1 MYRVEVTIKKL
12 KESLGSQEKM
22 KQTAVKR
29 SEVKYLQMKKSYFL
43 KYFPSAGR
51 SLTVRPVVA
60 HSQQQKLTSIALVLA
75 ACLVVMCPIAQ
86 THAQSSIQLPSIT
99 ATPPN
104 PKNLTGSL
112 PSDPNNASVPKS
124 ITTITQQAARLLK
137 EGKPEM
143 ALEGI
148 DKGLESS
155 PRDAQLQFLRG
166 VALADLKKVD
176 AAIVIFTTLTQE
188 FPELPEP
195 YNNLAVLYANEGDLD
210 KAKAS
215 LEAAIK
221 ALPNYALAHENLGDL
236 YLQLAARQFDR
247 AAKANPKSPFAA
259 RKLVLAKDWV
269 NLLGKLNVQ

>member
-1 MYRVEVTIKKL
+1 MKIADL
-12 KESLGSQEKM
+12 FGGSKIQPM
-22 KQTAVKR
+22 KITEILTFVR
-29 SEVKYLQMKKSYFL
+29 GEINSFMNREI
-43 KYFPSAGR
+43 R
-51 SLTVRPVVA
+51 SLTATANLLPRN
-60 HSQQQKLTSIALVLA
+60 SVLA
-75 ACLVVMCPIAQ
+75 LMLALFAASGTSFGQP
-86 THAQSSIQLPSIT
+86 SIQLPSLT

-104 PKNLTGSL
+104 PTGSL
-112 PSDPNNASVPKS
+112 LVPNASAPKS
-124 ITTITQQAARLLK
+124 ITTITQQAMRLLK
-137 EGKPEM
+137 ENKPEL

-166 VALADLKKVD
+166 VALADLKKTD
-176 AAIVIFTTLTQE
+176 SAILIFTGLTQD

-195 YNNLAVLYANEGDLD
+195 YNNLAVLYATEGDLD
-210 KAKAS
+210 KAKGA

-259 RKLVLAKDWV
+259 RKLVMARDWV
-269 NLLGKLNVQ
+269 NLVAKLNVQ

>member
-1 MYRVEVTIKKL
+1 
-12 KESLGSQEKM
+12 M
-22 KQTAVKR
+22 KT
-29 SEVKYLQMKKSYFL
+29 SYFL
-43 KYFPSAGR
+43 KSFLAVGC

-60 HSQQQKLTSIALVLA
+60 HSQRQSQTQTALVFAALLA
-75 ACLVVMCPIAQ
+75 ILVSPVTEA
-86 THAQSSIQLPSIT
+86 HAQAAIQLPSIT

-112 PSDPNNASVPKS
+112 PSDPNNASIPKS

-137 EGKPEM
+137 EGKPEL

-166 VALADLKKVD
+166 VALADLKKTD
-176 AAIVIFTTLTQE
+176 SAILIFTTLTQE

-195 YNNLAVLYANEGDLD
+195 YNNLAVLYATEGDLD
-210 KAKAS
+210 KAKAA

>member
-1 MYRVEVTIKKL
+1 
-12 KESLGSQEKM
+12 M
-22 KQTAVKR
+22 KITKTLTFCGRELNTVLN
-29 SEVKYLQMKKSYFL
+29 SI
-43 KYFPSAGR
+43 GR
-51 SLTVRPVVA
+51 SLTATARFMLRKRVSVA
-60 HSQQQKLTSIALVLA
+60 MLTLFA
-75 ACLVVMCPIAQ
+75 ASGAAFAQ
-86 THAQSSIQLPSIT
+86 TSIQLPGLT

-104 PKNLTGSL
+104 PSGSL
-112 PSDPNNASVPKS
+112 QVPNASAPRS
-124 ITTITQQAARLLK
+124 ITTITQQAMRLLK
-137 EGKPEM
+137 ENKPEL

-166 VALADLKKVD
+166 VALADLKKTD
-176 AAIVIFTTLTQE
+176 SAILIFTGLTQD

-195 YNNLAVLYANEGDLD
+195 YNNLAVLYATEGDLD
-210 KAKAS
+210 KAKGA

-259 RKLVLAKDWV
+259 RKLVLARDWV
-269 NLLGKLNVQ
+269 NLLAKLNVQ

>member
-1 MYRVEVTIKKL
+1 
-12 KESLGSQEKM
+12 M
-22 KQTAVKR
+22 KN
-29 SEVKYLQMKKSYFL
+29 SYFL
-43 KYFPSAGR
+43 KYFLPAGR

-60 HSQQQKLTSIALVLA
+60 HSQQRTLTSTALVLA
-75 ACLVVMCPIAQ
+75 AGLVIMCPIAQ

-112 PSDPNNASVPKS
+112 PSDPNNASTPKNITS

-137 EGKPEM
+137 EGKPEL

-166 VALADLKKVD
+166 VALADLKKTD

-210 KAKAS
+210 KSKAA